1 MKRHANAHAYVN
13 AACLLTLDGDTIS
26 SPPTLVFGGVGSKPF
41 SAPNTCQALQGL
53 SLTDSASFLKV
64 LSVLSKEVPNDTP
77 PAGASVAY
85 RQQLALTLLYKCLL
99 AAQATPS
106 ARLQSAAEPY
116 VRPTSSASIK
126 YDTVTATDPVGRAM
140 PKATA
145 YLQTSGEARYT
156 ADQPPLPHT
165 LYAAFALADTS
176 NAVLETID
184 FSVASTAPGVHSVM
198 AAVDLPPNYPQPQQE
213 GQDREPLFVAQ
224 GERVMFHGQA
234 IGMVLADTQAH
245 ADAAVKLVTATYS
258 DQQPLV
264 LTIEDA
270 IAAKSFFDDGVATL
284 KFGEDITKALG
295 ECDKVSHVI
304 VVIIVVIVTLLLR
317 RSELKWRTC
326 HDLSYLSR
334 LFHPAVTYRL
344 SLEALSLVASIISS
358 WRHTPPWLS
367 HK

>member
-13 AACLLTLDGDTIS
+13 AACLLTLDANNAIS
-26 SPPTLVFGGVGSKPF
+26 SLPTLVFGGIGSKPF
-41 SAPNTCQALQGL
+41 AAPNTCQALQGL
-53 SLTDSASFLKV
+53 NLSDTNSFQAALLVLT
-64 LSVLSKEVPNDTP
+64 KEVPNDTP
-77 PAGASVAY
+77 PAGASVSY

-99 AAQATPS
+99 AAQANPS

-116 VRPTSSASIK
+116 LRPASSATIK
-126 YDTVTATDPVGRAM
+126 YTPNPATDPVGRAM

-184 FSVASTAPGVHSVM
+184 FSVATTYPGVHSVM
-198 AAVDLPPNYPQPQQE
+198 SAVDLPPNYPPPQQA
-213 GQDREPLFVAQ
+213 GQEREPLFVAQ

-258 DQQPLV
+258 NQQPLV

-270 IAAKSFFDDGVATL
+270 IAAKSFFDDSVPVL
-284 KFGEDITKALG
+284 KFGEDITKALS
-295 ECDKVSHVI
+295 ECDKVSSRVTSFGHV
-304 VVIIVVIVTLLLR
+304 L
-317 RSELKWRTC
+317 
-326 HDLSYLSR
+326 LSR
-334 LFHPAVTYRL
+334 SLSRSRCRSSRAALRLAASTISLWKHIPRWL
-344 SLEALSLVASIISS
+344 SLRQETCVLVCMAY
-358 WRHTPPWLS
+358 
-367 HK
+367 